1 MPFMR
6 HMRRLGSPAVKSC
19 MLEPQSSVPNML
31 CLAQNLRPGS
41 LVIMRSNKR
50 CDG

>member
-6 HMRRLGSPAVKSC
+6 HMRQLRSPAVKSC
-19 MLEPQSSVPNML
+19 MLETQSNIANMHRP
-31 CLAQNLRPGS
+31 AQNFRAGPP
-41 LVIMRSNKR
+41 VIISSNKR